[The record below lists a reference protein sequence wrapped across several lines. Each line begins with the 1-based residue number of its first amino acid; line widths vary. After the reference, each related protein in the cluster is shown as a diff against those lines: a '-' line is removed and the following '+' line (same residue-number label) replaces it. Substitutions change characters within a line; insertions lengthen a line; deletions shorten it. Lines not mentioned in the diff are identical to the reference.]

1 MMEKGFEN
9 VYHLKG
15 GILKYLEVVPE
26 SESLWSGE
34 CYVFDQRAAVF
45 NGVTEG
51 QHEFCRSCRKPITNE
66 DRRDIKF
73 EEGVSY

>member
-1 MMEKGFEN
+1 MEKGFEN

-26 SESLWSGE
+26 SESSRTGE
-34 CYVFDQRAAVF
+34 SYVFDQRAAVC

-51 QHEFCRSCRKPITNE
+51 
-66 DRRDIKF
+66 
-73 EEGVSY
+73 